1 MSILSGVRVV
11 AIPGAMGAAAWTAK
25 HLADWGAE
33 VTLLEPPEGAALRDA
48 PPWYEAGG
56 ERRSATWAWVSRGA
70 ASVRVG
76 EDLATTPADAL
87 AACEQA
93 DVAVID
99 AGMAQR
105 MLGLA
110 PAEVRGALEGRT
122 NVVLISPFA
131 TDGPYA
137 DYRASDLG
145 VNSLGGWTGMLG
157 EPDREPLRPGGDMN
171 PRVSGVYAFD
181 TILIALHHQARG
193 APPAFV
199 DLSQQAVAAAS
210 LTAPWM
216 VYSTTAGAGAMQ
228 RRPSQWPACV
238 LPCKDGWAAIS
249 PLTFQH
255 WELLCQLLRIDDILD
270 EPWGRDPAW
279 RQEHGNDLLPR
290 VEPWFAERTREEIYT
305 ESQAWRLPAGPVDTV
320 EQREEDPQLVAR
332 GFFLDQQIDGAT
344 VKAPRVPYLLSAAAP
359 IERGDLVDAERP
371 AIEAREDAP
380 AAGDDAPSLP
390 FEGLRVVDMT
400 WFWSGPHCTM
410 MLGALGADVIKVE
423 SIQRPD
429 SYRYTAVDAT
439 RDRWYERGAL
449 WNDTNPNKR
458 SVTLNLES
466 ATGMAHFVRLLEQA
480 DVVISN
486 FSNRVLP
493 NLGLTVERFHEI
505 NPRLIVALLP
515 GYGPDGPWG
524 HFVGYGV
531 SFEQAV
537 VAQLTGYP
545 DDRPLING
553 GFSDTLVGMHA
564 LAAVTL
570 ALRERERTGK
580 GSYAEVPQCEV
591 LDSLLGPEHIAVG
604 HGEPS
609 RMRMANRHESMAPH
623 NVYPVAGEDLWISIA
638 VASDEEFAA
647 LATAINAPHLAG
659 DERFATAEGRKEHE
673 DDLDA
678 AIATAVRD
686 RDQVELERTL
696 QAAGVMGCRVSK
708 PYLLTEDE
716 NLVHLGFFQKLDREV
731 TGTHPFK
738 TFPFSFSTFHL
749 RHRMPPP
756 LLGQHNHEVLSELIG
771 LDDDAIRELE
781 EQQEIGVEPLGF
793 NA

>member
-1 MSILSGVRVV
+1 MSILAGVRVV
-11 AIPGAMGAAAWTAK
+11 AIPGAMGSAAWTAK
-25 HLADWGAE
+25 HLADWGAD
-33 VTLLEPPEGAALRDA
+33 VTLLEPPEGAALREA
-48 PPWYEAGG
+48 PPWYELAG
-56 ERRSATWAWVSRGA
+56 ERRSATWTWVSRGA
-70 ASVRVG
+70 TSVRVG
-76 EDLATTPADAL
+76 EGLATTPPDART
-87 AACEQA
+87 ACEQA
-93 DVAVID
+93 DVVVVD
-99 AGMAQR
+99 ADMTER

-110 PAEVRGALEGRT
+110 PNALRGALEGRT
-122 NVVLISPFA
+122 TVLLITPFA
-131 TDGPYA
+131 LDGPYA

-171 PRVSGVYAFD
+171 PRVTGVYGFD
-181 TILIALHHQARG
+181 SLLVALHHQARG
-193 APPAFV
+193 AAPAYIE
-199 DLSQQAVAAAS
+199 LSQQAVAAAS

-216 VYSTTAGAGAMQ
+216 VYSMTAGAGAMQ
-228 RRPSQWPACV
+228 RRPSQWPHSV

-255 WELLCQLLRIDDILD
+255 WELLCQLLGIDDIL
-270 EPWGRDPAW
+270 EESWGRDPAW

-290 VEPWFAERTREEIYT
+290 VEPWFAARTREEIYT

-320 EQREEDPQLVAR
+320 AQREDCPQLNAR
-332 GFFLDQQIDGAT
+332 GFFLEQEIDGAT
-344 VKAPRVPYLLSAAAP
+344 VKAPRVPYLLSAADP
-359 IERGDLVDAERP
+359 SERGDLAEAERP
-371 AIEAREDAP
+371 ALDGGESASGGEGP
-380 AAGDDAPSLP
+380 ALP
-390 FEGLRVVDMT
+390 FEGIRVVDLT

-410 MLGALGADVIKVE
+410 TMGALGADVIKVE

-429 SYRYTAVDAT
+429 SYRYTAVDASAE
-439 RDRWYERGAL
+439 RWYERGAL

-458 SVTLNLES
+458 SVTLNLDSE
-466 ATGMAHFVRLLEQA
+466 TGMAFLVQLLEQA

-564 LAAVTL
+564 LAAITL
-570 ALRERERTGK
+570 SLRDRERTGQ

-623 NVYPVAGEDLWISIA
+623 NVYPVAGQDEWISIA

-647 LATAINAPHLAG
+647 LATAIDAPHIAE
-659 DERFATAEGRKEHE
+659 DARFATAAGRKEHE
-673 DDLDA
+673 DALDA
-678 AIATAVRD
+678 AIAAAVRD
-686 RDQVELERTL
+686 RDLVDLERAL

-716 NLVHLGFFQKLDREV
+716 NLVHLDFFQKLDREL

-738 TFPFSFSTFHL
+738 TFPFRFSTFDL

-756 LLGQHNHEVLSELIG
+756 LLGQHNHEVLAELG
-771 LDDDAIRELE
+771 VDDDAIRALE
-781 EQQEIGVEPLGF
+781 EQQEIGSEPLGF

>member
-1 MSILSGVRVV
+1 MSILAGVRVV
-11 AIPGAMGAAAWTAK
+11 AIPGSMGAAAWTAK
-25 HLADWGAE
+25 HLADWGAD
-33 VTLLEPPEGAALRDA
+33 VTLLEPPAGAALRDA

-70 ASVRVG
+70 TSVRVG
-76 EDLATTPADAL
+76 DGLATTPADAR

-93 DVAVID
+93 DVVVVD
-99 AGMAQR
+99 GEMSER
-105 MLGLA
+105 MLGLEA
-110 PAEVRGALEGRT
+110 AELRGAFEGRT
-122 NVVLISPFA
+122 NFVLISLFA

-157 EPDREPLRPGGDMN
+157 EPDREPLRPGADMN

-181 TILIALHHQARG
+181 SILIALYHQSRG
-193 APPAFV
+193 APPAFI
-199 DLSQQAVAAAS
+199 DLSQQAVASAS

-216 VYSTTAGAGAMQ
+216 VYSMTAGAGAMQ
-228 RRPSQWPACV
+228 RRPSVWPHCV
-238 LPCKDGWAAIS
+238 VPCKDGWSGIA

-255 WELLCQLLRIDDILD
+255 WELLCQMLGIDDILE

-279 RQEHGNDLLPR
+279 RQEHGNELLPR
-290 VEPWFAERTREEIYT
+290 VAPWFAARTREEIYT
-305 ESQAWRLPAGPVDTV
+305 EAQAWRLPAGPVDTV
-320 EQREEDPQLVAR
+320 EQRELDPQLVAR
-332 GFFLDQQIDGAT
+332 GFFLDQQVDGAT
-344 VKAPRVPYLLSAAAP
+344 VKAPRVPYLLSAADPA
-359 IERGDLVDAERP
+359 ERGDLVEADRP
-371 AIEAREDAP
+371 ALGAGEAASNGDAP
-380 AAGDDAPSLP
+380 ALP
-390 FEGLRVVDMT
+390 FEGIRVVDMT

-410 MLGALGADVIKVE
+410 TMGALGADVIKVE

-429 SYRYTAVDAT
+429 SYRYTAVDASAE
-439 RDRWYERGAL
+439 RWYERGAL

-466 ATGMAHFVRLLEQA
+466 ETGMAYLVQLLEQA
-480 DVVISN
+480 DVVVSN

-505 NPRLIVALLP
+505 NPNLIVALLP

-524 HFVGYGV
+524 QFVGYGV
-531 SFEQAV
+531 SFENAV

-545 DDRPLING
+545 DDRPLMNG

-564 LAAVTL
+564 LAAISL
-570 ALRERERTGK
+570 ALRARERSGT

-609 RMRMANRHESMAPH
+609 RMRMANRHEAMAPH
-623 NVYPVAGEDLWISIA
+623 NVYQVAGQDEWISMA

-647 LATAINAPHLAG
+647 LAAAIETPHLAE
-659 DERFATAEGRKEHE
+659 DERFATAEGRKADE

-678 AIATAVRD
+678 AIAAAVRD
-686 RDQVELERTL
+686 RDLVELERTL

-716 NLVHLGFFQKLDREV
+716 NLVHLDFFQKLDREL

-738 TFPFSFSTFHL
+738 TFPFRFSTFDL
-749 RHRMPPP
+749 RHRRPPP
-756 LLGQHNHEVLSELIG
+756 LLGQHNHEVLTELG
-771 LDDDAIRELE
+771 LDDGAISALE